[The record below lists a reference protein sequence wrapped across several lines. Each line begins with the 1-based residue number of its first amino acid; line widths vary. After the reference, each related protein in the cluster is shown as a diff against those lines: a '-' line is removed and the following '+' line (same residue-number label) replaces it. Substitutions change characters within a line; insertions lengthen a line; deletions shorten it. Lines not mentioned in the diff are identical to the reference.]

1 MADIA
6 WDTTAGSARNLT
18 CGTWQTE
25 AEAEADLVRFLQS
38 TQAFVIYRQL
48 VGEPLWKHHF
58 QQFQSVRADLLLLP
72 DEKLIASAWRSGAIV
87 IETKRSGQKI
97 GPGLNQA
104 IDYTNTAF
112 YIDGGVAVVPTFAFL
127 FPAPKQAE
135 AVASIMAHQH
145 LGSAWFDRGSLQLY
159 CGESRILS
167 LSECGEIRVGRA
179 AIGRRLGSR

>member
-1 MADIA
+1 MMFS
-6 WDTTAGSARNLT
+6 TLTNVNGSSRNLT
-18 CGTWQTE
+18 CGPWQTE
-25 AEAEADLVRFLQS
+25 AEAEADLVRFLQY
-38 TQAFVIYRQL
+38 TQAFVIYRQ
-48 VGEPLWKHHF
+48 VIGEPLWKHHF

-72 DEKLIASAWRSGAIV
+72 DQRLIACAWQSGAIV
-87 IETKRSGQKI
+87 IETKRSGKKI

-145 LGSAWFDRGSLQLY
+145 LGSAFFDRGSLHLY
-159 CGESRILS
+159 CGGRILS
-167 LSECGEIRVGRA
+167 LSEGGDIRLGRLT
-179 AIGRRLGSR
+179 IGRRLGSR